1 MKNQYPAQIAGVT
14 ERYVPGVGAT
24 PVRRTYRVGSR
35 RAGRSHPRHKGHLAS
50 IWHKYESHLRRIQA
64 RSIQHPSLI
73 FLRSALDHQHID

>member
-1 MKNQYPAQIAGVT
+1 MNEQQFIEMYGVKV
-14 ERYVPGVGAT
+14 RCMPGVGAT